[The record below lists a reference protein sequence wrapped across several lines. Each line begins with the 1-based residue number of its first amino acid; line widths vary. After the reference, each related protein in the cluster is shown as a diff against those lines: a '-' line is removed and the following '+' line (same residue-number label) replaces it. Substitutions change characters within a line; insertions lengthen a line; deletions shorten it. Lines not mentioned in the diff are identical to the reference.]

1 MPEGMVEMLATMH
14 WAQKLKRD
22 HRVCVKADRAPKK
35 EDAKTGTVRLAGD
48 ADAVATAAKFIAE
61 FGEVAVRKVSV
72 DEEQQGL
79 LIGKGGST
87 IRQLQ
92 ETTVRFTHRCALARR
107 RSPPPPPAAHRPLP
121 AARRPDAPPHHTPQ
135 GCSFDIKKG
144 ASQVVI
150 AGPAAAVAQAEDD
163 IKDLFRTQSRTTL
176 EIRFDPEQKG
186 TLLGKG
192 GSTIN
197 EIQKKSGGAI
207 D

>member
-1 MPEGMVEMLATMH
+1 MCI
-14 WAQKLKRD
+14 KR
-22 HRVCVKADRAPKK
+22 
-35 EDAKTGTVRLAGD
+35 
-48 ADAVATAAKFIAE
+48 
-61 FGEVAVRKVSV
+61 
-72 DEEQQGL
+72 Q
-79 LIGKGGST
+79 
-87 IRQLQ
+87 
-92 ETTVRFTHRCALARR
+92 
-107 RSPPPPPAAHRPLP
+107 
-121 AARRPDAPPHHTPQ
+121 PQ

-207 D
+207 LEIAKGAECSIKVSGPNQAVMRARKLLA